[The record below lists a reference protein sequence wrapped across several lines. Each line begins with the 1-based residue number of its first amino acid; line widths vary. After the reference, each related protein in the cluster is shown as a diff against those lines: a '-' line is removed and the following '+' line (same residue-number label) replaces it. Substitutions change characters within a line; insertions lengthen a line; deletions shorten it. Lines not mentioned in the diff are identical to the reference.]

1 MMQKKDI
8 LFLCQFFY
16 PEYISSALL
25 PYETVLALRDAG
37 FSVGVLCGY
46 PREYYQGQRVALH
59 DDAQGF
65 SIHRLKYIQMGRKGF
80 LGRLINYFS
89 FTFAVLLHLGTLRG
103 YRSVVVYSNP
113 PILPWIAAMANRL
126 FGTKLIFVCYD
137 AYPEVAT
144 QMGSLRPG
152 SMICRLMEH
161 INRSVYSRA
170 DAVVALGSEMKT
182 FLASNRPISPEKIT
196 VIPNWAQESA
206 ETRNEPNPYEMK
218 DKFVVSYLGNMGV
231 AQDMQTI
238 YDAAKLLADRQ
249 DIHFLFAGHGS
260 KKQNLTEAIGRDGLK
275 NITMLDFLQGQ
286 DFHDALAASNAA
298 LISLEKGLCGI
309 CVPSKTY
316 SYMMQGLPLLAVMEG
331 GDIVADIHN
340 GAGISV
346 KNGQA
351 QALSDAIVSM
361 AADPEKTQAMGRRSR
376 EIYLK
381 KYTKANAASRYVD
394 LLRSL
399 LE

>member
-1 MMQKKDI
+1 MQKKDV

-16 PEYISSALL
+16 PEYISSAQL
-25 PYETVLALRDAG
+25 PYETVLDLRDAG

-46 PREYYQGQRVALH
+46 PKEYYRGRDVALR
-59 DDAQGF
+59 DDSQGF
-65 SIHRLKYIQMGRKGF
+65 SIRRLKYIQMGRKGF

-89 FTFAVLLHLGTLRG
+89 FTLAVLLHLGILCG

-113 PILPWIAAMANRL
+113 PILPWIAAFANRL

-152 SMICRLMEH
+152 SVICRLMAH
-161 INRSVYSRA
+161 INRAVYSRA
-170 DAVVALGSEMKT
+170 DAVVALGSEMKA
-182 FLASNRPISPEKIT
+182 FLASSRPISPDKIT
-196 VIPNWAQESA
+196 VIPNWAQENTEIPCSV
-206 ETRNEPNPYEMK
+206 NPYEMP
-218 DKFVVSYLGNMGV
+218 DKFVVSYLGNMGI

-238 YDAAKLLADRQ
+238 YDAAKLLNQRQ
-249 DIHFLFAGHGS
+249 DIHFLLAGHGS
-260 KKQNLTEAIGRDGLK
+260 KKQDLTEAIRRDGLK

-286 DFHDALAASNAA
+286 DYQNALAASNAA

-316 SYMMQGLPLLAVMEG
+316 NYMMQGLPLLAVMEG
-331 GDIVADIHN
+331 GDIVADIHS
-340 GAGISV
+340 GAGICV

-351 QALSDAIVSM
+351 QALADAIVRM
-361 AADPEKTQAMGRRSR
+361 AADPENTQAMGRKSR
-376 EIYLK
+376 EIYFE
-381 KYTKANAASRYVD
+381 KYTRAIAASRYVD
-394 LLRSL
+394 LLRGL
-399 LE
+399 LA